1 MANNISEAIE
11 TKDIPAVNSVS
22 SNAYVIVTT
31 EPGGNNAQTHNV
43 SVHNLLANSTH
54 DVKAANLYVTFNTTP
69 ANSTANCIRGQ
80 FWYDDDYLYVAIANN
95 SIRRIAWTDI
105 TF

>member
-11 TKDIPAVNSVS
+11 TKDISAVNSVS

-31 EPGGNNAQTHNV
+31 DPNGNAQTHNV
-43 SVHNLLANSTH
+43 SIHNLLANSTH

-69 ANSTANCIRGQ
+69 ANSTANCTRGQ
-80 FWYDDDYLYVAIANN
+80 FWYDNNYFYVAVANN

>member
-11 TKDIPAVNSVS
+11 SKDIPVVNTVS

-31 EPGGNNAQTHNV
+31 DPNGNAETRNV
-43 SVHNLLANSTH
+43 SIHNLLANSTH

-69 ANSTANCIRGQ
+69 ANSTANCTKGQ
-80 FWYDDDYLYVAIANN
+80 YWNDDNYLYVAIANN
-95 SIRRIAWTDI
+95 TIRRIALGG